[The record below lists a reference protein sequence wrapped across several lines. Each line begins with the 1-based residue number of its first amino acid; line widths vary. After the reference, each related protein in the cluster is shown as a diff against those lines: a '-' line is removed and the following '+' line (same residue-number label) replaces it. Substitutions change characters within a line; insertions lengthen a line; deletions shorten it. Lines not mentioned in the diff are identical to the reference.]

1 MASVNSTSATSKYPS
16 PPLGDYYSNYVAAA
30 SSMANDPTGLKFGY
44 TDPTKGVPFAFG
56 FPQHPDS
63 FSSLSYNGSSQ
74 RKQRRERTTFTR
86 AQLDQLETL
95 FDRTRYPDIFMREE
109 VALKIALPESRIQ
122 VWFKNRRAKCRQQ
135 DKAAKKPSSSSNSGI
150 HDKSTSSTDTSHS
163 STTTP
168 LAICKR
174 EVKSP
179 AMISPSERMNSSQMT
194 NNRSPP
200 STSSTNSLNGGGSNS
215 LCSSNSAASNTFYR
229 SPTSDNSS
237 AAAAAATSLAAWS
250 SQAAAY
256 HHIYPTSYSPNQ
268 TSYPNGLFYSNDPQH
283 IYKNSSS
290 TGNSPPIYG
299 SATSALTYRN
309 QEMDFLQP
317 PSMYGRTSEEFIG
330 WPASHHHHHQ
340 NFKIFN

>member
-1 MASVNSTSATSKYPS
+1 VASVNSTSATSKYPS

-44 TDPTKGVPFAFG
+44 PDPTKGVQFAFG

-63 FSSLSYNGSSQ
+63 FSALSYNGSSQ

-109 VALKIALPESRIQ
+109 VALKVSLPESRIQ

-135 DKAAKKPSSSSNSGI
+135 DKATKKPSSSSNSGI
-150 HDKSTSSTDTSHS
+150 HDKSTSSNETSHS
-163 STTTP
+163 TP
-168 LAICKR
+168 ACKR
-174 EVKSP
+174 EAKSP
-179 AMISPSERMNSSQMT
+179 SMISPNGRINSSQIT

-215 LCSSNSAASNTFYR
+215 LCSSNSTTSNTFYR
-229 SPTSDNSS
+229 SPTSDNST

-250 SQAAAY
+250 SHPAY

-268 TSYPNGLFYSNDPQH
+268 TSYSSGLFYGNDPQH
-283 IYKNSSS
+283 IYKNNSA
-290 TGNSPPIYG
+290 TANSPPMYG
-299 SATSALTYRN
+299 TTASALTYRN

-317 PSMYGRTSEEFIG
+317 TSMYGRTSDEFMG
-330 WPASHHHHHQ
+330 WTASHHHHHQ